1 MGKHVLFVC
10 YWSIADG
17 LTVSTVFPSLV
28 QLEALSS
35 VSKVYL
41 VTIERGDFALEGAL
55 VTLPPKGVH
64 SPFMVKG
71 NSKTYRYVQEFLL
84 LPRNLEKLV
93 IREKINFI
101 IARGAP
107 AGTVAHVVSKKCNV
121 PYYVES
127 YEPHA
132 DYMADSGVWSRTGLK
147 YIYQKKQER
156 KQNVMAAGL
165 MPVAESFKQ
174 QLISEGVPASKIV
187 TVPCVADPD
196 FFQFNRYERERIRE
210 NLRVFRTTTVGVYVG
225 KYGGLYMEDET
236 FRIYKKCFALIPD
249 FKLII
254 LSPNSK
260 EYIQKKLLQH
270 SIEQSKVYVAAV
282 PHHEVPAYLS
292 AADFAF
298 ATYKPGPSKK
308 YLSPVKIGEY
318 WANGLPVL
326 LTEGVGDD
334 SDIIKNEGGGAVF
347 NLTEEGSL
355 EKALDKI
362 QQILK
367 DTNHRQEIPNLA
379 RKYRSP
385 DKIKEAYEY
394 FFGRGQEEQ
403 S

>member
-1 MGKHVLFVC
+1 
-10 YWSIADG
+10 
-17 LTVSTVFPSLV
+17 
-28 QLEALSS
+28 
-35 VSKVYL
+35 
-41 VTIERGDFALEGAL
+41 
-55 VTLPPKGVH
+55 
-64 SPFMVKG
+64 
-71 NSKTYRYVQEFLL
+71 
-84 LPRNLEKLV
+84 
-93 IREKINFI
+93 
-101 IARGAP
+101 
-107 AGTVAHVVSKKCNV
+107 
-121 PYYVES
+121 
-127 YEPHA
+127 
-132 DYMADSGVWSRTGLK
+132 
-147 YIYQKKQER
+147 
-156 KQNVMAAGL
+156 
-165 MPVAESFKQ
+165 
-174 QLISEGVPASKIV
+174 
-187 TVPCVADPD
+187 
-196 FFQFNRYERERIRE
+196 
-210 NLRVFRTTTVGVYVG
+210 
-225 KYGGLYMEDET
+225 MEDET